1 MKNNLIRNFKIM
13 FNRSLK
19 PYYIKNFYNF
29 QILDKVKIYS
39 LILSLAFRN
48 SKTIMKNTKNRITI
62 RGIWEPARAGRA
74 CRAPREIRRLSDAL
88 NSLYIDVSRRILK

>member
-48 SKTIMKNTKNRITI
+48 SKTIMKLNPTI
-62 RGIWEPARAGRA
+62 S
-74 CRAPREIRRLSDAL
+74 APHFSSNL
-88 NSLYIDVSRRILK
+88 